1 MLPVLSLEGKTAIVT
16 GGAGGLG
23 LAITDLFLEAG
34 AKVVAVDINTDLVQK
49 FEASHDK
56 SKAIVV
62 EANVTLEEDLQDLF
76 KMAIKRFGQID
87 IIVNNAG
94 LTDRLDPVGSLEK
107 DLWDRIIAVNLTAPM
122 MVTKLGVNHML
133 EKQIKGS
140 IINIGSVA
148 ALRGF
153 AAGAAYTSSKHG
165 LVGLTKNTA
174 AFYTDKGIRCNA
186 VLPSGM
192 ETNISKTI
200 TSINDEGYNQMMQG
214 PVTMVNPKEVAQTV
228 LFLASDASNTIS
240 GSCIATDLGYAAS

>member
-1 MLPVLSLEGKTAIVT
+1 MSPVLSLEGKTAIVT

-23 LAITDLFLEAG
+23 LSITDLFLEAG
-34 AKVVAVDINTDLVQK
+34 ANVVAIDINTDLVQK
-49 FEASHDK
+49 FESSHD
-56 SKAIVV
+56 SSRAIAV
-62 EANVTLEEDLQDLF
+62 EANVTLEEDLEDLF
-76 KMAIKRFGQID
+76 KTTIKKFGKID

-94 LTDRLDPVGSLEK
+94 VTDRLDPVGTLEK

-122 MVTKLGVNHML
+122 MVTKLGVNHMM

-148 ALRGF
+148 ALR
-153 AAGAAYTSSKHG
+153 AAYTASKHG
-165 LVGLTKNTA
+165 LVGLKKNTA

-192 ETNISKTI
+192 ETNISKTL
-200 TSINDEGYNQMMQG
+200 TKGINDEGYCHMMKG
-214 PVTMVNPKEVAQTV
+214 PVTMVDPKQVAQTV
-228 LFLASDASNTIS
+228 LFLASDASNTVS

>member
-1 MLPVLSLEGKTAIVT
+1 MSPVLSLEGKTAIVT

-23 LAITDLFLEAG
+23 LSITDLFLEAG
-34 AKVVAVDINTDLVQK
+34 ANVVAIDINTDLVQK
-49 FEASHDK
+49 FESSHD
-56 SKAIVV
+56 SSRAIAV
-62 EANVTLEEDLQDLF
+62 EANVTLEEDLEDLF
-76 KMAIKRFGQID
+76 KTTIKKFGKID

-94 LTDRLDPVGSLEK
+94 VTDRLDPVGTLEK

-122 MVTKLGVNHML
+122 MVTKLGVNHMM

-140 IINIGSVA
+140 IINIGS
-148 ALRGF
+148 
-153 AAGAAYTSSKHG
+153 HG

-192 ETNISKTI
+192 ETNISKTL
-200 TSINDEGYNQMMQG
+200 TKGINDEGYCHMMKG
-214 PVTMVNPKEVAQTV
+214 PVTMVDPKQVAQTV
-228 LFLASDASNTIS
+228 LFLASDASNTVS